1 MFINDFKMIVIII
14 KLSAG
19 TWNKIPY
26 ETYISDFFY
35 VENWQNN
42 ITLLLIYD
50 TTLVVAKLYA
60 LTLLL

>member
-1 MFINDFKMIVIII
+1 MFINDFKMIVIVI

-26 ETYISDFFY
+26 ETYILDFFY